1 MRVYILGA
9 GAMGTMYGTTLLK
22 GGHDVI
28 FLDSWQPLID
38 NMKANPIAKR
48 KLEDGTV
55 EEVPVK
61 VVPMSEAPN
70 EPGDFIIVTVKSSMT
85 KDVMDLVKPRGIIGP
100 NTLIMTFQ
108 GGFENPEIIANHMD
122 VKSNCLP
129 AFTTSYCKAV
139 GMMSIENFGIKRS
152 TMWPMG
158 LDTNAKPPEH
168 AVKIVDELNKAGCH
182 FELTP
187 EAITDRWKLLVYY
200 PTNIAVSSILGL
212 NFGTCW
218 ETPECREL
226 LTNLAKECALI
237 AKLDGVDQKFFNEEI
252 AIQSVR
258 DIAVEG
264 GSPTHA
270 GSMLQDIRNK
280 RVTEIDGTNGALLRR
295 AAVHKIDL
303 PYTRAV
309 WALVRSREQNYGKEV

>member
-9 GAMGTMYGTTLLK
+9 GAMGTMYGTTLIK

-28 FLDSWQPLID
+28 FLDSWQPLLD
-38 NMKANPIAKR
+38 NMKSNPIAER
-48 KLEDGTV
+48 RTDDGNV

-61 VVPMSEAPN
+61 VIPMAEAPN

-85 KDVMDLVKPRGIIGP
+85 QGVMDIIKPRGIIGP

-122 VKSNCLP
+122 VKGNCLP
-129 AFTTSYCKAV
+129 AFTSSYCKAV

-152 TMWPMG
+152 TLWPMG
-158 LDTNAKPPEH
+158 LPTDQKPPQNVVS
-168 AVKIVDELNKAGCH
+168 AVDELNKAGCH
-182 FELTP
+182 FDLTP

-200 PTNIAVSSILGL
+200 PTNIAVSSIVGL
-212 NFGTCW
+212 NFGDCW
-218 ETPECREL
+218 NTPECQEL
-226 LTNLAKECALI
+226 LIYLAKECALI
-237 AKLDGVDQKFFNEEI
+237 AKLDGVDENYFNEEI
-252 AIQSVR
+252 AVKTVK
-258 DIAVEG
+258 DIAVD

-270 GSMLQDIRNK
+270 GSMLQDVRNK
-280 RVTEIDGTNGALLRR
+280 RITEIDGTNGALLRR

-309 WALVRSREQNYGKEV
+309 FAIVRTIEQNYNNGV

>member
-22 GGHDVI
+22 AGHDVI

-38 NMKANPIAKR
+38 AMKQHPFAKR
-48 KLEDGTV
+48 KSDDGKI

-61 VVPMSEAPN
+61 VMAMSEAPN

-85 KDVMDLVKPRGIIGP
+85 KDVMDLIKPRGIIGP

-108 GGFENPEIIANHMD
+108 GGFENPEIIADHMD
-122 VKSNCLP
+122 VKQNCLP
-129 AFTTSYCKAV
+129 TFTSSYCKAF

-152 TMWPMG
+152 TMWPNG
-158 LDTNAKPPEH
+158 LPTDQKPPEN
-168 AVKIVDELNKAGCH
+168 VTKVIDELNKAGCN

-187 EAITDRWKLLVYY
+187 DAITDRWKLLVYY

-218 ETPECREL
+218 QTKECQEL
-226 LTNLAKECALI
+226 LINLAKECALI

-252 AIQSVR
+252 AIKTVR
-258 DIAVEG
+258 DIAVD

-303 PYTRAV
+303 PYTRTI
-309 WALVRSREQNYGKEV
+309 WAIVRTIEQNYGKEV